1 MIFEPELLRFENG
14 DPVKNATEWRARRE
28 EILNILRREVY
39 GSSPISPEKVE
50 GEIISNNAVCCSGH
64 ACLQRIKISFETDKG
79 IFSFPFN
86 LFLPHFDTPV
96 PIFVLLN
103 FRPDVYDMYYP
114 AEEIIDNG
122 FALAVINYHDITADT
137 PDMNDGISGMYDLSE
152 YSWGKIGMWAFG
164 ASRVLDYLTARPEI
178 DVKNAAVIGHSRL
191 GKTAL
196 WCAAQDE
203 RFRFAISNDS
213 GSGGAA
219 YGHAKVEG
227 NEMIKDSIYYFPYWY
242 CEKYP
247 SWIGHDHELPFDQH
261 FLLAAIAPRFVC
273 VGSAH
278 KDIWAGPYQEQLSC
292 IGASPAWELL
302 GESGYI
308 GKTEPA
314 DIGDDFSDGNI
325 GYHLRDGI
333 HFLGRG
339 DWLSYMS
346 FVKKHLYQQ

>member
-1 MIFEPELLRFENG
+1 MNFEPEVLRFENG
-14 DPVKNATEWRARRE
+14 DLVKDAAAWRMRRE
-28 EILNILRREVY
+28 EILNILRREEY
-39 GSSPISPEKVE
+39 GVTPPPPESVE
-50 GEIISNNAVCCSGH
+50 GEILSSNPICCSGH
-64 ACLQRIKISFETDKG
+64 ACLQRIQISFDTDKG
-79 IFSFPFN
+79 RFSFPFN
-86 LFLPHFDTPV
+86 LFLPNSDMPV
-96 PIFVLLN
+96 PLFVLLN
-103 FRPDVYDMYYP
+103 FRPDEYDRYYP

-122 FALAVINYHDITADT
+122 FALAVIHYNDVTADT
-137 PDMNDGISGMYDLSE
+137 TDMDDGLSGMYDRAQ

-164 ASRVLDYLTARPEI
+164 ASRVLDYLLTRPEI
-178 DVKNAAVIGHSRL
+178 DGKNAAVIGHSRL

-203 RFRFAISNDS
+203 RFRFGISNDS

-219 YGHAKVEG
+219 YGHAKVDG
-227 NEMIKDSIYYFPYWY
+227 NEMIKDSIHYFPYWY

-261 FLLAAIAPRFVC
+261 LLLAAIAPRYVC

-278 KDIWAGPYQEQLSC
+278 KDLWAGPYQEQLSC
-292 IGASPAWELL
+292 IGASLAWELL
-302 GESGYI
+302 GKNGYI

-314 DIGDDFSDGNI
+314 EIGDDFSDGHI

-339 DWLSYMS
+339 DWLSYMN
-346 FVKKHLYQQ
+346 FVRKHLK